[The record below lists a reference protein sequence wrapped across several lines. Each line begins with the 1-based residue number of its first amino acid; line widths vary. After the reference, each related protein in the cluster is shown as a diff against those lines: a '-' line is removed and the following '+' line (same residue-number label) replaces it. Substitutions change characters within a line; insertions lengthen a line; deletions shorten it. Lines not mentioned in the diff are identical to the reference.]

1 MFNDIH
7 IISFQVLSLILGMQ
21 ECFTKYTCFLCLWDS
36 QADDN
41 HYMQNGRP
49 SREILQA
56 DSHNIVVDSLVKLH

>member
-1 MFNDIH
+1 
-7 IISFQVLSLILGMQ
+7 MQ

-56 DSHNIVVDSLVKLH
+56 DSHNIVADSLVKPH